1 MNPEELKAA
10 GFSDTEIKEYTDLQ
24 SAGFSEQEITDHYN
38 KSKVVEKPKDDPLL
52 NKLAR
57 AVDPYTKYAL
67 PIAGAIGGGLLAA
80 PANIIAPGVAEVTGV
95 GLGTL
100 GGQQAANYIG
110 NLAGRRG
117 GFDPYE
123 LITREI
129 PEAGI
134 NAVATPAI
142 NKILP
147 YITTAGKQL
156 YGNTIKTP
164 ITNKWTK
171 LYPNKEGT
179 AREIAVT
186 KGYEENIY
194 PTNYGIKKT
203 ASKVD
208 ELNNQVNKIVDEGTV
223 NGHTVSRYDLIQKG
237 LASAKNQARVAD
249 PEAASV
255 ISKLQSRVESIGNP
269 KEMTTRDL
277 LDLKRQLYK
286 ETTWDGK
293 SLSTATEKQFN
304 EVGKKGLAHEAMLQL
319 EHKYPQ
325 LEYLNKEESA
335 YLDLKEALEK
345 TVAKHEQQIQPSS
358 KGIWIAL
365 KNLPAA
371 IAEETFN
378 HPLVKARLAFALKNA
393 AARKGV
399 IAKPTI
405 YGTTAN
411 TREE

>member
-1 MNPEELKAA
+1 MNPEELKSA
-10 GFSDTEIKEYTDLQ
+10 GFSDDEIKEYTDLQ
-24 SAGFSEQEITDHYN
+24 SAGFSEQEISDHYA
-38 KSKVVEKPKDDPLL
+38 KSKAPETPKNDPLL

-80 PANIIAPGVAEVTGV
+80 PANFIAPGVAEVTGV
-95 GLGTL
+95 GLGTI
-100 GGQQAANYIG
+100 GGQQAANFIG

-117 GFDPYE
+117 GFDTRE
-123 LITREI
+123 FITKEI
-129 PEAGI
+129 PEASI
-134 NAVATPAI
+134 NAVATPAV

-147 YITTAGKQL
+147 LINTAGKQL
-156 YGNTIKTP
+156 YGNTIRTP

-171 LYPNKEGT
+171 LFPGKEGT

-186 KGYEENIY
+186 KGYDENIY

-208 ELNNQVNKIVDEGTV
+208 ELNSQVNKIVDEGTA

-237 LASAKNQARVAD
+237 LAGAKNQARVAD
-249 PEAASV
+249 PESV
-255 ISKLQSRVESIGNP
+255 NVIQRLQKRVEAIGNP

-286 ETTWDGK
+286 ETQWDGK

-304 EVGKKGLAHEAMLQL
+304 EVGKKGLAHEAMVQL
-319 EHKYPQ
+319 EGKYPQ
-325 LEYLNKEESA
+325 LKYLNKEESA
-335 YLDLKEALEK
+335 YLDLKEALER

-393 AARKGV
+393 AARKGI
-399 IAKPTI
+399 IAKPMV
-405 YGTTAN
+405 YGATAN

>member
-1 MNPEELKAA
+1 MPNVETPDGKVIEFPDTMSAEEINGVLAKQYPTPKA
-10 GFSDTEIKEYTDLQ
+10 
-24 SAGFSEQEITDHYN
+24 QE
-38 KSKVVEKPKDDPLL
+38 SPKDDPLL

-80 PANIIAPGVAEVTGV
+80 PANIIAPGVAEVTGI